1 MARPKRLVL
10 GLGNRLVGDDG
21 FGSAVIEM
29 LRARPGLPANVEL
42 VDAHT
47 DVLAH
52 VETLGSYDDV
62 VLVDVVIDGSGSPKS
77 THEGDPGSPKPN
89 GEGGSGSPK
98 PNGEGGGSPG
108 DVAVVNEETFMR
120 WPETS
125 PSCHQISPLVAVKLF
140 RALQPQAT
148 TRITLVALHAD
159 VLRVGPGV
167 AASAVVAGAE
177 AVVRLVS

>member
-52 VETLGSYDDV
+52 VETLGSYEDV
-62 VLVDVVIDGSGSPKS
+62 VLVDVVID
-77 THEGDPGSPKPN
+77 
-89 GEGGSGSPK
+89 GSGSPK

-140 RALQPQAT
+140 RALQPRAT

>member
-29 LRARPGLPANVEL
+29 LRARPDLPANVEL

-52 VETLGSYDDV
+52 VETLGSYEDV
-62 VLVDVVIDGSGSPKS
+62 VLVDVVIDGP
-77 THEGDPGSPKPN
+77 
-89 GEGGSGSPK
+89 GSPK

-140 RALQPQAT
+140 RALQPRAT